1 MRDSQFLFLVSA
13 EKDGE
18 GFWEIGLT
26 KNLDP
31 IKSNHCFLECY
42 RKELIGIPAGKAISK
57 AIEKNIQSLI
67 DELTNDG
74 YEMFNPAQGISY
86 DLPLSVLEEIYDFW
100 LNLYK
105 DSYLFEKVEVLL
117 TIRKRINLSHP
128 AISKGLTGFTAE
140 WSKKLE
146 NLHRY
151 RPASPRTILSKDPMW
166 VEQKDHM

>member
-74 YEMFNPAQGISY
+74 YEMFKPAQGISY

-105 DSYLFEKVEVLL
+105 DNYLFEKVEALL
-117 TIRKRINLSHP
+117 ITRKKINFCNPIITS
-128 AISKGLTGFTAE
+128 GLKGFTAE
-140 WSKKLE
+140 WSKKIE
-146 NLHRY
+146 HLHSY
-151 RPASPRTILSKDPMW
+151 RPASPRPTFSKEPMW
-166 VEQKDHM
+166 AELKDHI